1 MQTVGSFSEFLDD
14 MVGRYGPRPAIQY
27 RPRYRTLRWSYLEL
41 GTHAA
46 KLASLLDEHGV
57 GSGDRVFLSA
67 ENSPHWVAAFFAI
80 AARGA
85 VIVPLNPRSPPEQLA
100 NLVRSAGPSL
110 VLASP
115 RRRWEGPPLP
125 VVDIERPGR
134 VPSNRPATRTGP
146 ARLAEIIY
154 TSGTTGDPKGVML
167 THANLLS
174 DLSAVARAVPL
185 APDDHVLSL
194 VPLFH
199 VYGQMTSLFCPLAAG
214 CPVSYLTTPTTRSV
228 LEALTHTPVT
238 HLVAVPEVLKTMMD
252 RLEARIG
259 RIPGF
264 LWPLLRGR
272 IRARISGSLRT
283 IVCGG
288 APLDPV
294 VEEKWWALGFEVL
307 QGYGLTETSPVIAA
321 NTPQAHRLGSVGKPL
336 DEVELRI
343 ASDGEILVKGPMV
356 MAGYF
361 RDPVRTEA
369 AFADGWL
376 KTDDAGRLDADGFL
390 YVYGRKR
397 YMILGPGGENV
408 FPEDIEAVL
417 NRTAGI
423 TDCAVV
429 GLESGGRTL
438 VHAVLLADAD
448 EARAAAIVAEANR
461 HLAPHQRIVSWSLWP
476 EPDFPRSVTR
486 KVKKDEVLGRLRR
499 EPSTQAV
506 PVGRS
511 TPLRRLLAQVAGTE
525 AGALSDDTRLVPD
538 LGLDSLLRIE
548 LVARIEEDLGV
559 CLDEID
565 IGPLTTVADLENL
578 LVRRQDRMPR
588 VDAHPRWSLSPW
600 ASRLRPLAQ
609 KVFLQWWIAPFCRL
623 RVSGL
628 EHLAALEG
636 PVIFM
641 ANHRSYLDS
650 AVASFALPDRFRY
663 RLAIAAATGVLY
675 TRYRWAV
682 PIGELSLN
690 AFPLPSGPDENIR
703 PGLELIGRLLDD
715 GWNVLIFPEGQ
726 MNRGGLGIQ
735 PLRRGAG
742 TIGVDMGV
750 PVVPLVIEGTEKVMP
765 PGRIVPRAAAPVS
778 VRFGAPLQAGEA
790 EPHGRMLARIE
801 DALRRL
807 LENSP

>member
-1 MQTVGSFSEFLDD
+1 METVASFSEFLDAV
-14 MVGRYGPRPAIQY
+14 VGRYGPRPAVQY
-27 RPRYRTLRWSYLEL
+27 RPRYRTLCWSYREL
-41 GTHAA
+41 GSRVEQ
-46 KLASLLDEHGV
+46 LSSLLAERGA
-57 GSGDRVFLSA
+57 GAGDRVFLFA
-67 ENSPHWVAAFFAI
+67 ENSPYWVAAFFAI

-85 VIVPLNPRSPPEQLA
+85 VVVPLNPKSPPEQLD
-100 NLVRSAGPSL
+100 NLARSAEPRL

-115 RRRWEGPPLP
+115 RCRWEASPLP
-125 VVDIERPGR
+125 VIDIERPGTAK
-134 VPSNRPATRTGP
+134 SGRPAFPADP

-174 DLSAVARAVPL
+174 DLDAVSRAVPL
-185 APDDHVLSL
+185 EPDDHVVSL

-199 VYGQMTSLFCPLAAG
+199 VYGQMTSLFCPLSAG
-214 CPVSYLTTPTTRSV
+214 CSVSYLAAPTTRSV
-228 LEALTHTPVT
+228 LEALAFTPAT

-264 LWPLLRGR
+264 LRPLLRGR
-272 IRARISGSLRT
+272 IRARISKSLRT

-288 APLDPV
+288 APLDPI

-321 NTPQAHRLGSVGKPL
+321 NTPKDHRIGSVGKPL
-336 DEVELRI
+336 EGAQLQI
-343 ASDGEILVKGPMV
+343 APDGEILVKGPMV

-361 RDPVRTEA
+361 HDLARTEA
-369 AFADGWL
+369 AFIDGWL

-390 YVYGRKR
+390 YVSGRKR

-417 NRTAGI
+417 NRMAGV
-423 TDCAVV
+423 TDSAVV
-429 GLESGGRTL
+429 GLESSGRTL
-438 VHAVLLADAD
+438 IHAVLLCEETRTAD
-448 EARAAAIVAEANR
+448 IVAEANR
-461 HLAPHQRIVSWSLWP
+461 HLAPHQRIMSWSVWP

-486 KVKKDEVLGRLRR
+486 KVKKDEVLRRLRR
-499 EPSTQAV
+499 EPAATAVST
-506 PVGRS
+506 GRT
-511 TPLRRLLAQVAGTE
+511 TPLRQLLAHVAGPE
-525 AGALSDDTRLVPD
+525 AGSLSAETRLVSD

-559 CLDEID
+559 CLDETD

-578 LVRRQDRMPR
+578 LVRRQGRMPR
-588 VDAHPRWSLSPW
+588 LAAYPRWSLSPW
-600 ASRLRPLAQ
+600 ASKLRPLAQ
-609 KVFLQWWIAPFCRL
+609 KIFLQWWIAPFCRL
-623 RVSGL
+623 NVYGL
-628 EHLAALEG
+628 DHLAALEG

-650 AVASFALPDRFRY
+650 AIASFALPDRFRY

-682 PIGELSLN
+682 PVGELSLN

-726 MNRGGLGIQ
+726 MNRSGLGIQ

-742 TIGVDMGV
+742 TIAVDMGV
-750 PVVPLVIEGTEKVMP
+750 PVVPMVIEGTEKVMP
-765 PGRIVPRAAAPVS
+765 PGRIVPRATAPVN
-778 VRFGAPLQAGEA
+778 VRFGAPLRA
-790 EPHGRMLARIE
+790 EETENYGQMLARIE
-801 DALRRL
+801 QDLGRL
-807 LENSP
+807 LQNPPP

>member
-1 MQTVGSFSEFLDD
+1 METVASFSEFLDGV
-14 MVGRYGPRPAIQY
+14 VGRYGPRLAMQC

-41 GTHAA
+41 GTRVGN
-46 KLASLLDEHGV
+46 LASLLAEHGV
-57 GSGDRVFLSA
+57 GSGDRVFLFA
-67 ENSPHWVAAFFAI
+67 ENSPYWVAAFFAI

-85 VIVPLNPRSPPEQLA
+85 VVVPLNPKSPPEQLD
-100 NLVRSAGPSL
+100 NLARSAGPSL

-115 RRRWEGPPLP
+115 RCRWEGAPLP
-125 VVDIERPGR
+125 VIDLERPGTA
-134 VPSNRPATRTGP
+134 PSDRPAGP
-146 ARLAEIIY
+146 ADPAQLAEIIY
-154 TSGTTGDPKGVML
+154 TSGTTGAPKGVML

-174 DLSAVARAVPL
+174 DLEAVARAVPL
-185 APDDHVLSL
+185 EPGDHVLSL

-214 CPVSYLTTPTTRSV
+214 CPVSYLAAPTTRSV
-228 LEALTHTPVT
+228 LEALAHTPAT

-264 LWPLLRGR
+264 LRPLLRGR
-272 IRARISGSLRT
+272 IRARISKSLRT

-288 APLDPV
+288 APLDPI

-321 NTPQAHRLGSVGKPL
+321 NTPKAHRIGSVGKPL
-336 DEVELRI
+336 EEAELRI

-361 RDPVRTEA
+361 RDPARTEA

-390 YVYGRKR
+390 YVHGRKR

-417 NRTAGI
+417 NRIAGV
-423 TDCAVV
+423 TDSAVV

-438 VHAVLLADAD
+438 IHAVLLGD
-448 EARAAAIVAEANR
+448 EARAAEIVAEANR
-461 HLAPHQRIVSWSLWP
+461 HLAPHQHIMSWSVWP

-486 KVKKDEVLGRLRR
+486 KVKKEEVLRRLRR
-499 EPSTQAV
+499 EPAAQA
-506 PVGRS
+506 PPSGRT
-511 TPLRRLLAQVAGTE
+511 TPLRLLLAQVAGAE
-525 AGALSDDTRLVPD
+525 AGALSGDTRVVAD

-548 LVARIEEDLGV
+548 TVARIEEDLGV
-559 CLDEID
+559 CLDETD
-565 IGPLTTVADLENL
+565 IGPQTTVADLEAL
-578 LVRRQDRMPR
+578 LERRQGRMPKL
-588 VDAHPRWSLSPW
+588 AAYPRWSLSPW
-600 ASRLRPLAQ
+600 ASKLRPLAQ

-650 AVASFALPDRFRY
+650 AIASFALPDRFRY

-690 AFPLPSGPDENIR
+690 AFPLPSEPDENIR

-726 MNRGGLGIQ
+726 MNRSGRGIQ

-742 TIGVDMGV
+742 TIAVDMGV
-750 PVVPLVIEGTEKVMP
+750 PVVPMAIEGTEKVMP
-765 PGRIVPRAAAPVS
+765 PGRIVPRAAAPVN
-778 VRFGAPLQAGEA
+778 VRFGGPLRAGET
-790 EPHGRMLARIE
+790 ETHGQMLNRIE
-801 DALRRL
+801 EDLRRL
-807 LENSP
+807 LQNPP